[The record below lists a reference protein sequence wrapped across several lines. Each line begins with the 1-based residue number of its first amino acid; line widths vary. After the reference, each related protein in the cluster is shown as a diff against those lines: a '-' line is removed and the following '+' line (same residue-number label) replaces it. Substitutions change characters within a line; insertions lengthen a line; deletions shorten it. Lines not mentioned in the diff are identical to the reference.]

1 MKTGVKKRIEAELR
15 IMDLNNLKPNYA
27 ELARKYNL
35 DYRTVKKYHEG
46 YEGKPRSRDKPS
58 KLDKYR
64 SVIESKLKIPR
75 ITRKGVYEYLLDE
88 YGIDNVGTYSN
99 FKAYCKKNKLEP
111 VGRGQSKGG
120 TTRYETEPGDMAQCD
135 WKERITLTNRNGE
148 AFTINIF
155 HC

>member
-58 KLDKYR
+58 KLD
-64 SVIESKLKIPR
+64 V
-75 ITRKGVYEYLLDE
+75 LLSQ
-88 YGIDNVGTYSN
+88 N
-99 FKAYCKKNKLEP
+99 
-111 VGRGQSKGG
+111 
-120 TTRYETEPGDMAQCD
+120 
-135 WKERITLTNRNGE
+135 
-148 AFTINIF
+148 
-155 HC
+155 

>member
-64 SVIESKLKIPR
+64 SVIESKLKIPANYVVLAS
-75 ITRKGVYEYLLDE
+75 TK
-88 YGIDNVGTYSN
+88 
-99 FKAYCKKNKLEP
+99 
-111 VGRGQSKGG
+111 
-120 TTRYETEPGDMAQCD
+120 
-135 WKERITLTNRNGE
+135 TL
-148 AFTINIF
+148 I
-155 HC
+155 